1 MSKIFSMGFLRALA
15 WGLLMVTLGLIVTVL
30 QLLALLPSWLGLD
43 PNYWFAQRLVSLLAS
58 TALWPFASV
67 QIKVRR

>member
-1 MSKIFSMGFLRALA
+1 
-15 WGLLMVTLGLIVTVL
+15 MVTLGLIVTVL